1 MMLSK
6 KFKKELK
13 IFITLV
19 IVAFT
24 VKGSIVEVYVVPTG
38 SMEKEILVGDLLF
51 GNKWI
56 YGMRTPTWL
65 GIPYTRIGFYIPSF
79 RFPKFKNIVNGD
91 IQKIIDEL
99 QLADNTEKL
108 KASDQHI

>member
-1 MMLSK
+1 MFSS

-38 SMEKEILVGDLLF
+38 SMEDEILVGD
-51 GNKWI
+51 
-56 YGMRTPTWL
+56 
-65 GIPYTRIGFYIPSF
+65 
-79 RFPKFKNIVNGD
+79 
-91 IQKIIDEL
+91 
-99 QLADNTEKL
+99 
-108 KASDQHI
+108 